1 MTDDSEWATIALQLD
16 NGRFLVQTPKNR
28 ESLLSMK
35 KQIVSI
41 AVVVL
46 MTVALPV
53 YLILAWSADSR
64 ELPRAEKGVL
74 DLREWNF
81 REQGVVQLRG
91 EWEFYSQRFLPPSP
105 PVMRMTEASLDVH
118 SLNRVQKSYIAVPGK
133 WDSALPDGQPD
144 GFGTYRLRIL
154 LPDEQEDVYG
164 VTMQNIRS
172 ASRVYLNDT
181 EIGASGEPSRTAD
194 TGQPGNVPFTGF
206 GKTDGSTLELTIH
219 AANYSYASGGMVK
232 PLLFGDTGS
241 IQQVR
246 NKALAMDLL
255 VAAGF
260 FLPALYF
267 MVLYRLRK
275 KELSLLY
282 LGGFCFAALLYCLV
296 QGEKLAG
303 TIPGIP
309 YEWILRIQLISST
322 LVYFFLLR
330 YVSTYIEGLVHR
342 IALWISTGCTVLLV
356 AIGLLLP
363 TIIMSTTEPV
373 LLMYAIVSVLYSVYA
388 MAKGLV
394 MRPESVT
401 YMTASMLSIMMTV
414 VVTITNLVGRLEIKG
429 LIAYEVLIFVSAQA
443 LLLAHRYAKSFY
455 EVESLSHRLLT
466 LDGLKD
472 EFLANTSHE
481 LRTPLHGIINIAQS
495 TIERSEGRLDEKQLS
510 NLGLITAVGRRLSYL
525 VNDILDFS
533 NLKNGRLQLYLR
545 AVDVRSAVYSVLEV
559 LSHTVGKK
567 RVVFITELPEELP
580 RVLADEDRLSQI
592 LYNLLGNAVKFTN
605 EGTITIR
612 AESNERELKLTVE
625 DTGIGIAKEHLQD
638 IFQLFNRG
646 GQSDQSPYSGTG
658 LGLNIT
664 KQLIELHGGRIQVQS
679 EVGKGS
685 VFIFT
690 LPLVDASHKQ
700 PVVTMSAELL
710 DLNEYLIESELVRYG
725 SLNETTAGKQTSASS
740 SPGEQR
746 AVLPADERQHT
757 ILAVDDDPINL
768 QVLMEL
774 LSSPSCRVIAVDQ
787 GTEALEY
794 VSGQERIDLV
804 ITDWVMPGMSGV
816 ELCRAIRES
825 YSLAELPILLLTAR
839 DLPGDIEV
847 GFEAGANDFLRKP
860 VDAQELRVRVH
871 TLLNI
876 RSSAQEVVRSE
887 MAFLQAQIKPH
898 FLYNALN
905 VIIST
910 CTVDPDRAI
919 ELLMDLS
926 QYLRGSFDFQNRDQT
941 IPLQKE
947 LELVEA
953 YVSLEQARFEERL
966 QVEYDISEEA
976 KALIPPLTIQP
987 IVENAIRHGIMQR
1000 ATGGLIQIVI
1010 HHEDSH
1016 IHIRV
1021 SDNGVGILPKL
1032 LPQLLIEGTHSN
1044 SVGLR
1049 NIHRRL
1055 MTLYGHGLDIKS
1067 TPGVGTTVSFKVP
1080 YKLPGEFAAKG

>member
-1 MTDDSEWATIALQLD
+1 MTDGSEWATIALQLD
-16 NGRFLVQTPKNR
+16 NDKLLVQTLKNR

-46 MTVALPV
+46 LTVVLPV
-53 YLILAWSADSR
+53 YLIISWSADSR

-74 DLREWNF
+74 DLRDWNF
-81 REQGVVQLRG
+81 REQGVVQLLG
-91 EWEFYSQRFLPPSP
+91 EWEFYPQRFLPPSI

-118 SLNRVQKSYIAVPGK
+118 SLNMVQKSYISVPGR
-133 WDSALPDGQPD
+133 WDSALPDGEAD
-144 GFGTYRLRIL
+144 GYGTYRLRIL
-154 LPDEQEDVYG
+154 LPEEHEDVYG

-181 EIGASGEPSRTAD
+181 EVGASGLPSRTED
-194 TGQPGNVPFTGF
+194 SGQPGNVPFTGF
-206 GKTDGSTLELTIH
+206 GKTDDSTLELIVH

-232 PLLFGDTGS
+232 PLLFGDSGS

-246 NKALAMDLL
+246 HKALAMDLL
-255 VAAGF
+255 IAAGF

-342 IALWISTGCTVLLV
+342 VAVWISTGCTVVLV

-363 TIIMSTTEPV
+363 TIIMSATEPV
-373 LLMYAIVSVLYSVYA
+373 LLLYAIVSVLYSVYA
-388 MAKGLV
+388 MGKGLV

-429 LIAYEVLIFVSAQA
+429 LITYEVLIFVSAQA

-495 TIERSEGRLDEKQLS
+495 TIERSEGRLDEKQLG

-545 AVDVRSAVYSVLEV
+545 AVDVRSAVHSVLEV

-567 RVVFITELPEELP
+567 RVVFVTELPEELP

-605 EGTITIR
+605 KGTITIR
-612 AESNERELKLTVE
+612 AEMNERELKITVE

-646 GQSDQSPYSGTG
+646 GQSDQSHYSGTG

-685 VFIFT
+685 LFIFT
-690 LPLVDASHKQ
+690 LPLVDASNKK
-700 PVVTMSAELL
+700 PDVTTSAELP
-710 DLNEYLIESELVRYG
+710 DMNEYLVESELVRYG
-725 SLNETTAGKQTSASS
+725 SLNETTAAKQTSASS
-740 SPGEQR
+740 PLPEQR
-746 AVLPADERQHT
+746 DELSTDVRQHT
-757 ILAVDDDPINL
+757 ILVVDDDQINL
-768 QVLMEL
+768 QVLVEL

-794 VSGQERIDLV
+794 VSRQERIDLV

-1000 ATGGLIQIVI
+1000 ATGGHIQIVI
-1010 HHEDSH
+1010 HHEDGH

-1021 SDNGVGILPKL
+1021 SDDGVGILPKL
-1032 LPQLLIEGTHSN
+1032 LPQLLTEGTHSN

-1067 TPGVGTTVSFKVP
+1067 TPGAGTTVSFKVP
-1080 YKLPGEFAAKG
+1080 YKLPGEVR